1 MSGRPDFR
9 YLIKYG
15 KDRDL
20 RFISHLDLLRTW
32 ERLLRRADLPLAYT
46 EGYNPRVKM
55 SFGQPLPLGFVSQAE
70 YLELYLKQLL
80 PTSRLFDRLAAAT
93 LPSLPVLEVTAWPAH
108 WPSIM
113 AAAKQLTY
121 RVELA
126 GPVAPA
132 ELQQIEQRLRQLL
145 DSRTLI
151 IRRTRKQGVQEID
164 LRPYLAS
171 LSVEVDPTPALHM
184 SFLVRDKSVS
194 PREVLPLLPEIKA
207 GQVCRLE
214 QVLRK

>member
-15 KDRDL
+15 KGRDL

-32 ERLLRRADLPLAYT
+32 ERSLRRADLPLAYT

-80 PTSRLFDRLAAAT
+80 PTSRLFERLAAAS
-93 LPSLPVLEVTAWPAH
+93 LPSLPILEVTAWPIH

-126 GPVAPA
+126 GPVSPDSRRQV
-132 ELQQIEQRLRQLL
+132 EERLRRLL
-145 DSRTLI
+145 DSRTLVI
-151 IRRTRKQGVQEID
+151 QRTRKKGVQEID
-164 LRPYLAS
+164 LRPYLAA
-171 LSVEVDPTPALHM
+171 LTAEWEPAPILIM

-194 PREVLPLLPEIKA
+194 PREVLTLLPEIRT
-207 GQVCRLE
+207 GEVCRLE
-214 QVLRK
+214 QLLQK